1 MAPETDHSPAQD
13 LADVERGLQGSSDPL
28 SPTFGGA
35 YMSPTQAVTGSGY
48 VTPSGPAVSPP
59 LVSQAGISALNLD
72 GSTVILPDTPPP
84 PFDSSKPSPAAELPV
99 LEYTQDDRNQTAV
112 DLVRKVSLG
121 LVEKAPSEKVI
132 QGSVVPAE
140 TKSAPPA
147 AKPKSKPPQIEASL
161 WIRFNLFFN
170 TYRKFF
176 TLVITLNAVGI
187 IMAGIGKFQYA
198 INHSGALVLGN
209 LLCAV
214 MMRNELFL
222 RFLYLIANT
231 FLAKWPPLCIRLGI
245 TSTLQHIGGIH
256 SGCATSGLAWLLYK
270 VIELCRHASVNQ
282 KSVIAMG
289 VITSVAVSVSV
300 ISAFPW
306 IRNQHHNVFERHH
319 RFIGWLGLV
328 ATWIFVILGNGFNA
342 QTGEWTATGYHMIST
357 QEFWFALGMTIFI
370 ILPWSFTRRVPVHVE
385 IPSPKVAVLR
395 FDRGMQQGLLGRIS
409 RSSILEYHAFGIISE
424 GTHSPYHYM
433 VCGVQGD
440 FTRGLVEDPPKYLW
454 TRELKFAGVS
464 NTSTLYR
471 RGIRICT
478 GTGIGAALSTCLQS
492 DQWFLIWI
500 GSDQEKTFGKTISG
514 LIEMHIPPER
524 RILWDS
530 KKGGRPNTMKLIE
543 EIYKSFDAEVV
554 FITSNYV
561 GNREMMVGCR
571 KLGIPA
577 FGTLWDF

>member
-1 MAPETDHSPAQD
+1 MAYDTNQPSGANAAD
-13 LADVERGLQGSSDPL
+13 LERGLQGSSDPL
-28 SPTFGGA
+28 SPTFGGGEFV
-35 YMSPTQAVTGSGY
+35 PTTQIGANAETEGSFD
-48 VTPSGPAVSPP
+48 SRSLA
-59 LVSQAGISALNLD
+59 SQAKISALRLES
-72 GSTVILPDTPPP
+72 STPSLPTSLSSPPA
-84 PFDSSKPSPAAELPV
+84 FDSEKPSPSAELPA
-99 LEYTQDDRNQTAV
+99 LPYQNTTSSQTTA
-112 DLVRKVSLG
+112 LPSPKVSLAPI
-121 LVEKAPSEKVI
+121 EKAPSEKAI
-132 QGSVVPAE
+132 QGSVTPAP
-140 TKSAPPA
+140 KPAPA
-147 AKPKSKPPQIEASL
+147 GKGKSKPPKIEASL

-170 TYRKFF
+170 TYRKFYTF
-176 TLVITLNAVGI
+176 VVTLNAVGLVL
-187 IMAGIGKFQYA
+187 AGIGRFEYA
-198 INHSGALVLGN
+198 TNHSGALVLGN

-214 MMRNELFL
+214 MMRNELFT
-222 RFLYLIANT
+222 RFLYLVAT
-231 FLAKWPPLCIRLGI
+231 SLFAKWPPLCIRLGI
-245 TSTLQHIGGIH
+245 TSALQHVGGIH

-289 VITSVAVSVSV
+289 VVTSLAVTISV

-319 RFIGWLGLV
+319 RFIGWLGLL
-328 ATWIFVILGNGFNA
+328 ATWIFVILGNGFDPR
-342 QTGEWTATGYHMIST
+342 TGEWTATGYHMIST

-370 ILPWSFTRRVPVHVE
+370 VLPWTFTRRVPVHVE

-464 NTSTLYR
+464 NTSSLYR
-471 RGIRICT
+471 RGIRLCT
-478 GTGIGAALSTCLQS
+478 GTGIGAALSTCIQN

-500 GSDQEKTFGKTISG
+500 GSDQEKTFGKTISA
-514 LIEMHIPPER
+514 LIEQHIPPER

-530 KKGGRPNTMKLIE
+530 KKVGRPNTVKLIE
-543 EIYKSFDAEVV
+543 EVYRSFDAEVV
-554 FITSNYV
+554 FITSNYT
-561 GNREMMVGCR
+561 GNREMMVGCQ

>member
-1 MAPETDHSPAQD
+1 MACNINQLSGANSAD
-13 LADVERGLQGSSDPL
+13 LECGLQGSSDPL
-28 SPTFGGA
+28 SPSFGGGEFVLPA
-35 YMSPTQAVTGSGY
+35 HSGTSAGTEGSFD
-48 VTPSGPAVSPP
+48 SRS
-59 LVSQAGISALNLD
+59 LVSQTKISALHLEN
-72 GSTVILPDTPPP
+72 STPSLPTSSPPA
-84 PFDSSKPSPAAELPV
+84 FDSEKPSPSTELPS
-99 LEYTQDDRNQTAV
+99 LPYQTTPSTQTIT
-112 DLVRKVSLG
+112 LPSPTVSLAP
-121 LVEKAPSEKVI
+121 VEKAPSEKVI
-132 QGSVVPAE
+132 QGSVVPA
-140 TKSAPPA
+140 PPA
-147 AKPKSKPPQIEASL
+147 LAAGKGKAKPSNVEANL

-170 TYRKFF
+170 TYRKFYTF
-176 TLVITLNAVGI
+176 VVTLNGI
-187 IMAGIGKFQYA
+187 GLILAGIGRFEYA
-198 INHSGALVLGN
+198 TNHSGALVLGN

-214 MMRNELFL
+214 MMRNELFT
-222 RFLYLIANT
+222 RFLYLIAT
-231 FLAKWPPLCIRLGI
+231 ALFAKWPPLCIRLGI
-245 TSTLQHIGGIH
+245 TSILQHVGGIH

-289 VITSVAVSVSV
+289 IVTSIAVTISV

-306 IRNQHHNVFERHH
+306 IRNQHHNIFERHH
-319 RFIGWLGLV
+319 RFIGWLGLL
-328 ATWIFVILGNGFNA
+328 ATWIFVILGNGFDS

-357 QEFWFALGMTIFI
+357 QEFWFALGMTVFI
-370 ILPWSFTRRVPVHVE
+370 VLPWTFTRRVPVHVE

-424 GTHSPYHYM
+424 GTNSPYHYM

-464 NTSTLYR
+464 NTSSLYR
-471 RGIRICT
+471 RGIRVCT
-478 GTGIGAALSTCLQS
+478 GTGIGAALSTCIQN

-514 LIEMHIPPER
+514 LIEQHIPPER

-530 KKGGRPNTMKLIE
+530 KKAGRPNSVKLIE
-543 EIYKSFDAEVV
+543 EVYRSFDAEVV
-554 FITSNYV
+554 FITSNYL

>member
-1 MAPETDHSPAQD
+1 MAYDTNQSSGANAAD
-13 LADVERGLQGSSDPL
+13 LERGLQGSSDPL
-28 SPTFGGA
+28 SPTFGGGDFI
-35 YMSPTQAVTGSGY
+35 SPTQADTSMGTEGSFDS
-48 VTPSGPAVSPP
+48 PS
-59 LVSQAGISALNLD
+59 LVSQAKISALPLENLTP
-72 GSTVILPDTPPP
+72 SLPTSPPA
-84 PFDSSKPSPAAELPV
+84 FESEKSSLSAELPA
-99 LEYTQDDRNQTAV
+99 LPYHTTSSAQTIA
-112 DLVRKVSLG
+112 LPSSTVSLAP
-121 LVEKAPSEKVI
+121 VEKALSEKAI
-132 QGSVVPAE
+132 QGSVVLAPHKPA
-140 TKSAPPA
+140 PA
-147 AKPKSKPPQIEASL
+147 AGKGKAKPPKIEASL

-170 TYRKFF
+170 TYRKFYTF
-176 TLVITLNAVGI
+176 VVTLNGI
-187 IMAGIGKFQYA
+187 GLILAGIGRFEYA
-198 INHSGALVLGN
+198 TNHSGALVLGN

-214 MMRNELFL
+214 MMRNELFT
-222 RFLYLIANT
+222 RFLYLVAT
-231 FLAKWPPLCIRLGI
+231 SLFAKWPPLCIRLGI
-245 TSTLQHIGGIH
+245 TSILQHVGGIH

-289 VITSVAVSVSV
+289 VVTSLAVTISV

-319 RFIGWLGLV
+319 RFIGWVGLL
-328 ATWIFVILGNGFNA
+328 ATWIFVILGNGFDP

-357 QEFWFALGMTIFI
+357 QEFWFALGMTVFI
-370 ILPWSFTRRVPVHVE
+370 VLPWTFTRRVPVHVE

-433 VCGVQGD
+433 ICGVQGD

-454 TRELKFAGVS
+454 TRELKFAGVA
-464 NTSTLYR
+464 NTSKLYR
-471 RGIRICT
+471 RGIRVCT
-478 GTGIGAALSTCLQS
+478 GTGIGAALSTCIQN

-500 GSDQEKTFGKTISG
+500 GSDQEKTFGKTIST
-514 LIEMHIPPER
+514 LIEQNIPPER

-530 KKGGRPNTMKLIE
+530 KMAGRPNTVKLIE
-543 EIYKSFDAEVV
+543 EVYRSFDAEVV
-554 FITSNYV
+554 MITSNYN

>member
-1 MAPETDHSPAQD
+1 MAPEIDPISTRDIT
-13 LADVERGLQGSSDPL
+13 DVERGLQGSSDPL

-35 YMSPTQAVTGSGY
+35 YASPSQVLLSTGS
-48 VTPSGPAVSPP
+48 VTPDESVTPP
-59 LVSQAGISALNLD
+59 VVVSQAAISALNLD
-72 GSTVILPDTPPP
+72 GSIPVVPDSPPP
-84 PFDSSKPSPAAELPV
+84 AFDSTKPSPTADLPV
-99 LEYTQDDRNQTAV
+99 LAYARTDPNQTAV
-112 DLVRKVSLG
+112 ELVRKVSLG
-121 LVEKAPSEKVI
+121 PVEKVPNEKVI
-132 QGSVVPAE
+132 QGSTAPKSMPAG
-140 TKSAPPA
+140 
-147 AKPKSKPPQIEASL
+147 AKPKPKPPQIEASL

-176 TLVITLNAVGI
+176 TFVIILNGI
-187 IMAGIGKFQYA
+187 GIVLAGIGKFEYA

-222 RFLYLIANT
+222 RFLYLIATT
-231 FLAKWPPLCIRLGI
+231 FFAKWPPLCIRLGI

-256 SGCATSGLAWLLYK
+256 SGCAVSGLAWLLYK
-270 VIELCRHASVNQ
+270 VIELCRHASFNQ

-319 RFIGWLGLV
+319 RFIGWLGLA
-328 ATWIFVILGNGFNA
+328 ATWIFVILGNGFDA
-342 QTGEWTATGYHMIST
+342 QTGQWTATGSHMIST

-424 GTHSPYHYM
+424 GTNSPYHYM

-478 GTGIGAALSTCLQS
+478 GTGIGAALSTCIQN

-514 LIEMHIPPER
+514 LIETHLPPER

-530 KKGGRPNTMKLIE
+530 KKVGRPNTMKLIE
-543 EIYKSFDAEVV
+543 EVYKSFDAE
-554 FITSNYV
+554 
-561 GNREMMVGCR
+561 GN
-571 KLGIPA
+571 
-577 FGTLWDF
+577 

>member
-1 MAPETDHSPAQD
+1 MMAYEPNQSAGANAAD
-13 LADVERGLQGSSDPL
+13 LERGLQGSSDPL
-28 SPTFGGA
+28 SPNFGGGDFIP
-35 YMSPTQAVTGSGY
+35 PTQVGSGKGIEE
-48 VTPSGPAVSPP
+48 SSDSSS
-59 LVSQAGISALNLD
+59 LVPQAKISALELESSSP
-72 GSTVILPDTPPP
+72 GLRAGPPPAFESEKSSPTSELPTLPYQETQSTETTTPP
-84 PFDSSKPSPAAELPV
+84 SP
-99 LEYTQDDRNQTAV
+99 TA
-112 DLVRKVSLG
+112 SLAP
-121 LVEKAPSEKVI
+121 VEKEPNEKAI
-132 QGSVVPAE
+132 QGSIVP
-140 TKSAPPA
+140 TPP
-147 AKPKSKPPQIEASL
+147 KPAQAKSKPPSIEASL

-170 TYRKFF
+170 TYRKFYTF
-176 TLVITLNAVGI
+176 VVTLNGI
-187 IMAGIGKFQYA
+187 GIVLAGIGRFEYA
-198 INHSGALVLGN
+198 VNHSGALVLGN

-222 RFLYLIANT
+222 RFLFLIANT
-231 FLAKWPPLCIRLGI
+231 FFAKWPPLCIRLGI
-245 TSTLQHIGGIH
+245 TSILQHIGGIH

-289 VITSVAVSVSV
+289 VVTSVAVSISV
-300 ISAFPW
+300 LSAFPW

-319 RFIGWLGLV
+319 RFIGWLGLL
-328 ATWIFVILGNGFNA
+328 ATWIFVILGNGFNP

-357 QEFWFALGMTIFI
+357 QEFWFALGMTVFI
-370 ILPWSFTRRVPVHVE
+370 VLPWTFTRRVPVHVE
-385 IPSPKVAVLR
+385 VPSPKVAVLR

-409 RSSILEYHAFGIISE
+409 RSSMLEYHAFGIISE

-440 FTRGLVEDPPKYLW
+440 FTRGLVEDPPKYIW

-471 RGIRICT
+471 RGIRVCT
-478 GTGIGAALSTCLQS
+478 GTGIGAALSTCIQHEG
-492 DQWFLIWI
+492 WFLIWI
-500 GSDQEKTFGKTISG
+500 GSDQEKTFGKTISAM
-514 LIEMHIPPER
+514 IEKNIPPER

-530 KKGGRPNTMKLIE
+530 KKVGRPNTIKLIE
-543 EIYKSFDAEVV
+543 EVYRSFDAEVV
-554 FITSNYV
+554 FITSNYI

>member
-1 MAPETDHSPAQD
+1 MAYDTNQPPSANAAD
-13 LADVERGLQGSSDPL
+13 LERGLQGSSDPL
-28 SPTFGGA
+28 SPTFGGDFIP
-35 YMSPTQAVTGSGY
+35 PTQAGSSAG
-48 VTPSGPAVSPP
+48 TEGSFDSPS
-59 LVSQAGISALNLD
+59 LVSQAKISALNLE
-72 GSTVILPDTPPP
+72 SSAPSLPRSPPP
-84 PFDSSKPSPAAELPV
+84 AFNSEKTSSSSELPT
-99 LEYTQDDRNQTAV
+99 LLYQETPSTQTITPSSPT
-112 DLVRKVSLG
+112 VSLAP
-121 LVEKAPSEKVI
+121 VEKAPSEKAI
-132 QGSVVPAE
+132 QGSVIPALP
-140 TKSAPPA
+140 KPAPVTGKGK
-147 AKPKSKPPQIEASL
+147 AKPPNIEASL

-170 TYRKFF
+170 TYRKFYTF
-176 TLVITLNAVGI
+176 VVTLNGI
-187 IMAGIGKFQYA
+187 GLILAGIGRFEYA

-222 RFLYLIANT
+222 RFLFLIANT
-231 FLAKWPPLCIRLGI
+231 FFAKWPPLCIRLGI
-245 TSTLQHIGGIH
+245 TSILQHIGGIH

-289 VITSVAVSVSV
+289 VVTSVAVTISV

-306 IRNQHHNVFERHH
+306 IRNQHHNIFERHH
-319 RFIGWLGLV
+319 RFIGWVGLL
-328 ATWIFVILGNGFNA
+328 ATWIFVILGNGFDSK
-342 QTGEWTATGYHMIST
+342 TGEWTATGSHMIST

-370 ILPWSFTRRVPVHVE
+370 LLPWTFTRRVPVHVE

-424 GTHSPYHYM
+424 GTYSPYHYM

-440 FTRGLVEDPPKYLW
+440 FTRGLVEDPPKYIW

-471 RGIRICT
+471 RGIRVCT
-478 GTGIGAALSTCLQS
+478 GTGIGAALSTCIQNEG
-492 DQWFLIWI
+492 WFLIWI
-500 GSDQEKTFGKTISG
+500 GSDQDKTFGKTISG
-514 LIEMHIPPER
+514 LIEKNIPPER

-530 KKGGRPNTMKLIE
+530 KKVGRPNTVKLIE
-543 EIYKSFDAEVV
+543 EVYRSFDAEVV
-554 FITSNYV
+554 FITSNYI
-561 GNREMMVGCR
+561 GNLEMMVGCR